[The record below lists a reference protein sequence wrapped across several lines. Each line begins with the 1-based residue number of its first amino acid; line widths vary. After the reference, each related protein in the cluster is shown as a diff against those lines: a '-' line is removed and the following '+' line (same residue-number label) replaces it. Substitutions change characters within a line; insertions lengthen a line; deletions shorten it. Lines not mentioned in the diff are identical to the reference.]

1 METSRSAAE
10 TIVEVEDLAIDF
22 RAPLLLADLIQ
33 RRGRRRL
40 RAVDGVS
47 FEIRRHETL
56 GLVGESGSGKTTLGR
71 ALPVA
76 RVCHQMLRLRL
87 GRGNG

>member
-33 RRGRRRL
+33 RRG
-40 RAVDGVS
+40 AAACAPSTV
-47 FEIRRHETL
+47 
-56 GLVGESGSGKTTLGR
+56 
-71 ALPVA
+71 
-76 RVCHQMLRLRL
+76 
-87 GRGNG
+87 